1 MGGDDGIIGWM
12 AGIFHVHF
20 ELLFSDLDQADEG
33 VIRILACCQLG
44 PTGQHHSFTT
54 TISFS
59 FLKRREQYMEFP
71 RVVNVES

>member
-1 MGGDDGIIGWM
+1 
-12 AGIFHVHF
+12 
-20 ELLFSDLDQADEG
+20 LDQADEG
-33 VIRILACCQLG
+33 VIRILACCHQLG

-71 RVVNVES
+71 RVVKVES